1 MDFTFSE
8 KTVRELNRMMFTL
21 YKFFSETISGLESES
36 DDWNN
41 LREIDY
47 KNRSWLY
54 YQYKQKDVS
63 ISIHKNRD
71 DTFSLDCENIILTKV
86 PPKYPKKCHDYRYRN
101 FFGSYDNLSS
111 AVIAWKKAVKS
122 FLANE
127 LGEFF

>member
-47 KNRSWLY
+47 KNR
-54 YQYKQKDVS
+54 
-63 ISIHKNRD
+63 
-71 DTFSLDCENIILTKV
+71 
-86 PPKYPKKCHDYRYRN
+86 
-101 FFGSYDNLSS
+101 
-111 AVIAWKKAVKS
+111 
-122 FLANE
+122 
-127 LGEFF
+127 